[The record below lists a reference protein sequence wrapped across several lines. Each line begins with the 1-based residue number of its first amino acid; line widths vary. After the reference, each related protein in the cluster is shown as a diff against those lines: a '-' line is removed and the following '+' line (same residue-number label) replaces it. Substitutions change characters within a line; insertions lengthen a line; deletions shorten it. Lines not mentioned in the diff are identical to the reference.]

1 MNTEDFR
8 NLGAVALNFVQ
19 GQAPNPNTR
28 GAGYYKNA
36 YGNWQKCSTGNLA
49 FNATKIEHTDE
60 RTSVIYVDD
69 DIAPY
74 MKYTNEPWISSYW
87 KGHKNPNEGWFGRVA
102 KDLATYI
109 ATAWGGVVMEYVSFG
124 D

>member
-1 MNTEDFR
+1 MNAENFR
-8 NLGAVALNFVQ
+8 NLGAVALKFVQ
-19 GQAPNPNTR
+19 DNAPNPKTR
-28 GAGYYKNA
+28 GAGYYLNP

-60 RTSVIYVDD
+60 RTSVIYIDE

-74 MKYTNEPWISSYW
+74 MPYTNEPWISPKW
-87 KGHKNPNEGWFGRVA
+87 KGHKNPNEGWFDKVA
-102 KDLATYI
+102 KDLAQHLAQT
-109 ATAWGGVVMEYVSFG
+109 TSGVVMEYVSFE

>member
-28 GAGYYKNA
+28 GYYKNA

-49 FNATKIEHTDE
+49 FNAIKIEHTDE

-74 MKYTNEPWISSYW
+74 MKYTNEPWIS
-87 KGHKNPNEGWFGRVA
+87 GHKNPNEGWFGKIA
-102 KDLATYI
+102 KDLAYHLAGLYNGKVI
-109 ATAWGGVVMEYVSFG
+109 
-124 D
+124 